1 MDELVLTRTLKE
13 ELMSVFSEEAQIMAD
28 LDACE
33 KELEEAGAD
42 MDKMQVPKP
51 SPQTL
56 NLETLYPIP
65 YTLIPKPEIPIPYT
79 LNSNPQSRV

>member
-42 MDKMQVPKP
+42 MDKMQVPSSKDRVP
-51 SPQTL
+51 SS
-56 NLETLYPIP
+56 
-65 YTLIPKPEIPIPYT
+65 KD
-79 LNSNPQSRV
+79 RVPSSKDRVCSLTIDHDILCHCARALL